1 MVKTTSDF
9 RDNTKILS
17 ILRGETIMT
26 KPLMLTDNPDYYRT
40 YFIRNNP
47 IKHHARCQT
56 RICVE
61 AREANRV
68 ATRNRYGNFMYCS
81 VCETTFQSTLD
92 KNRCPCCSHIMRKRS
107 KYAKTKEQQVVRY

>member
-1 MVKTTSDF
+1 
-9 RDNTKILS
+9 
-17 ILRGETIMT
+17 
-26 KPLMLTDNPDYYRT
+26 MLTDDPHYHNT
-40 YFIRNNP
+40 YFIRTHA

-68 ATRNRYGNFMYCS
+68 ATRNRYGPYRYCGD
-81 VCETTFQSTLD
+81 CETPFPATPDNF
-92 KNRCPCCSHIMRKRS
+92 RCPCCSHIMRKRS